1 MDGMKNHDTFVI
13 TRERKEDM
21 LAAIK
26 GYFSKEQ
33 GEEIG
38 DLKAKLILDFV
49 IEQLAPGFYNQ
60 GVSDSCQYMR
70 EMIDDVLSIQK

>member
-1 MDGMKNHDTFVI
+1 
-13 TRERKEDM
+13 M

-49 IEQLAPGFYNQ
+49 IEQLAPVFYNQ

-70 EMIDDVLSIQK
+70 DMIDDVLSIQK